1 MDVGIIVHAK
11 NVLAVTGR
19 FLDPITEAATTREAV
34 RCEPCSH
41 VTKGSVIEDDRTA
54 RALIMERLIGER
66 AGCMK
71 WRTTLVDL
79 LAALGCMACEADV
92 DTYAAVC
99 SVQQLLS

>member
-41 VTKGSVIEDDRTA
+41 VTKGSVIEHDRTA